1 MSSEEKPFQEKRLEK
16 NEEKHSFPGKS
27 PLEEIVREN
36 REQEKH
42 EGERRKDLSG
52 KWMQGTGPE
61 AEFVI
66 STRVRLARNICDIPF
81 PSLASDDQLE
91 SIFKLVEK
99 IFLDQQDKLAGFRF
113 LNIHALTPIYRQV
126 LVEKH
131 LISPLLTKET
141 GCRALAVSDDEMIS
155 FMVNEEDH
163 FRIQCIL
170 PGLQLE
176 QAWSQAS
183 RYDDFLE
190 SQVDYAFHED
200 MGFLTACPT
209 NVGTGLRVSVMLH
222 LPALVITKRIN
233 HILAAVNQVSLAV
246 RGLYGEGTE
255 MIGNLFQISN
265 QITLGQSE
273 EEIWQNLY
281 GVTRQLIDQEKKAR
295 EQLLNEGRE
304 KLADRA
310 GRAFGVLLH
319 ARLLGSQ
326 ETMQLLSDVRL
337 GVDLGLIKKIPL
349 KVLNELLVVTRPGC
363 LQYLKGRPLNVYER
377 DLERA
382 VQVGKILQDYNRQ
395 EGSVE

>member
-1 MSSEEKPFQEKRLEK
+1 MVALSSDNHEKHEEKQTF
-16 NEEKHSFPGKS
+16 SGKS
-27 PLEEIVREN
+27 SLEEIVRQNKELE
-36 REQEKH
+36 EQE
-42 EGERRKDLSG
+42 EERRKELYSR
-52 KWMQGTGPE
+52 WMEGTGPD

-66 STRVRLARNICDIPF
+66 STRVRLARNICNFPF
-81 PSLASDDQLE
+81 PSLASDEQL
-91 SIFKLVEK
+91 EK
-99 IFLDQQDKLAGFRF
+99 IFGMVERTFREHQDKLPGFRF
-113 LNIHALTPIYRQV
+113 LNIHALPPVYRQV

-141 GCRALAVSDDEMIS
+141 YARALAVAEDEVVS

-176 QAWSQAS
+176 QAWLTAS
-183 RYDDFLE
+183 RYDDLLE
-190 SQVDYAFHED
+190 SQVDYAFHEEL
-200 MGFLTACPT
+200 GFLTACPT

-222 LPALVITKRIN
+222 LPALVITRRIN

-255 MIGNLFQISN
+255 MTGNLFQISN

-281 GVTRQLIDQEKKAR
+281 GVTRQLINQEKKAR

-304 KLADRA
+304 KLEDRA
-310 GRAFGVLLH
+310 GRAFGILLH
-319 ARLLGSQ
+319 ARLLTSQ
-326 ETMQLLSDVRL
+326 EAMQLLSDVRL
-337 GVDLGLIKKIPL
+337 GVDLGLIKKIPTR
-349 KVLNELLVVTRPGC
+349 VLNELLVVTRPGC
-363 LQYLKGRPLNVYER
+363 LQYLKGRPLNAYER

-382 VQVGKILQDYNRQ
+382 VQIQKILQDYK
-395 EGSVE
+395 

>member
-1 MSSEEKPFQEKRLEK
+1 LSSEKKPFPENRSEKQEDKQFF
-16 NEEKHSFPGKS
+16 SIKS

-36 REQEKH
+36 REQELH
-42 EGERRKDLSG
+42 EEERRKDLESN
-52 KWMQGTGPE
+52 WMQGTGPE

-66 STRVRLARNICDIPF
+66 STRVRLARNICNFPF
-81 PSLASDDQLE
+81 PSLASDEQL
-91 SIFKLVEK
+91 EK
-99 IFLDQQDKLAGFRF
+99 IFRLVETIFREQQDKLPGFRF
-113 LNIHALTPIYRQV
+113 LNIHALSPVYRQV

-131 LISPLLTKET
+131 LISPLLTKEIRY
-141 GCRALAVSDDEMIS
+141 RALAVKDDETIS
-155 FMVNEEDH
+155 FMINEEDH

-176 QAWSQAS
+176 QAWLEAS
-183 RYDDFLE
+183 RYDDILE
-190 SQVDYAFHED
+190 SQVDYAFHEE

-222 LPALVITKRIN
+222 LPALVITRRIN

-255 MIGNLFQISN
+255 MTGNLFQISN

-281 GVTRQLIDQEKKAR
+281 GVTRQLINQEKKAR

-310 GRAFGVLLH
+310 GRALGVLLH

-337 GVDLGLIKKIPL
+337 GVDLGLIKKVPT

-363 LQYLKGRPLNVYER
+363 LQYLKGRPLNAYER

-382 VQVGKILQDYNRQ
+382 VQVRKILQDYHRQ
-395 EGSVE
+395 ERSAE

>member
-1 MSSEEKPFQEKRLEK
+1 MSSDNHEKHEEKQTF
-16 NEEKHSFPGKS
+16 SGKS
-27 PLEEIVREN
+27 SLEEIVRQNKELE
-36 REQEKH
+36 EQE
-42 EGERRKDLSG
+42 EERRKELYSR
-52 KWMQGTGPE
+52 WMEGTGPD

-66 STRVRLARNICDIPF
+66 STRVRLARNICNFPF
-81 PSLASDDQLE
+81 PSLASDEQL
-91 SIFKLVEK
+91 EK
-99 IFLDQQDKLAGFRF
+99 IFGMVERTFREHQDKLPGFRF
-113 LNIHALTPIYRQV
+113 LNIHALPPVYRQV

-141 GCRALAVSDDEMIS
+141 YARALAVAEDEVVS

-176 QAWSQAS
+176 QAWLTAS
-183 RYDDFLE
+183 RYDDLLE
-190 SQVDYAFHED
+190 SQVDYAFHEEL
-200 MGFLTACPT
+200 GFLTACPT

-222 LPALVITKRIN
+222 LPALVITRRIN

-255 MIGNLFQISN
+255 MTGNLFQISN

-281 GVTRQLIDQEKKAR
+281 GVTRQLINQEKKAR

-304 KLADRA
+304 KLEDRA
-310 GRAFGVLLH
+310 GRAFGILLH
-319 ARLLGSQ
+319 ARLLTSQ
-326 ETMQLLSDVRL
+326 EAMQLLSDVRL
-337 GVDLGLIKKIPL
+337 GVDLGLIKKIPTR
-349 KVLNELLVVTRPGC
+349 VLNELLVVTRPGC
-363 LQYLKGRPLNVYER
+363 LQYLKGRPLNAYER

-382 VQVGKILQDYNRQ
+382 VQIQKILQDYK
-395 EGSVE
+395 

>member
-1 MSSEEKPFQEKRLEK
+1 MSSEEKPFQGKRLEK
-16 NEEKHSFPGKS
+16 NEETKSFREKS
-27 PLEEIVREN
+27 PLEEIIREN
-36 REQEKH
+36 REQEQH
-42 EGERRKDLSG
+42 EEERRKDLSS

-66 STRVRLARNICDIPF
+66 STRVRLARNVCNIPF
-81 PSLASDDQLE
+81 SSLASDNQLE

-99 IFLDQQDKLAGFRF
+99 IFLEQQDKLVGFRF

-141 GCRALAVSDDEMIS
+141 NCRALAVSDDEMIS
-155 FMVNEEDH
+155 VMVNEEDH

-190 SQVDYAFHED
+190 SQVDFAFHED
-200 MGFLTACPT
+200 IGFLTACPT

-255 MIGNLFQISN
+255 MLGNLFQISN

-319 ARLLGSQ
+319 ARLLSSQ

-382 VQVGKILQDYNRQ
+382 VQVRKILQDYNRQ

>member
-1 MSSEEKPFQEKRLEK
+1 ME
-16 NEEKHSFPGKS
+16 
-27 PLEEIVREN
+27 
-36 REQEKH
+36 
-42 EGERRKDLSG
+42 
-52 KWMQGTGPE
+52 GTGPD

-66 STRVRLARNICDIPF
+66 STRVRLARNICNFPF
-81 PSLASDDQLE
+81 PSLASDEQL
-91 SIFKLVEK
+91 EK
-99 IFLDQQDKLAGFRF
+99 IFGMVERTFREHQDKLPGFRF
-113 LNIHALTPIYRQV
+113 LNIHALPPVYRQV

-141 GCRALAVSDDEMIS
+141 YARALAVAEDEVVS

-176 QAWSQAS
+176 QAWLTAS
-183 RYDDFLE
+183 RYDDLLE
-190 SQVDYAFHED
+190 SQVDYAFHEEL
-200 MGFLTACPT
+200 GFLTACPT

-222 LPALVITKRIN
+222 LPALVITRRIN

-255 MIGNLFQISN
+255 MTGNLFQISN

-281 GVTRQLIDQEKKAR
+281 GVTRQLINQEKKAR

-304 KLADRA
+304 KLEDRA
-310 GRAFGVLLH
+310 GRAFGILLH
-319 ARLLGSQ
+319 ARLLTSQ
-326 ETMQLLSDVRL
+326 EAMQLLSDVRL
-337 GVDLGLIKKIPL
+337 GVDLGLIKKIPTR
-349 KVLNELLVVTRPGC
+349 VLNELLVVTRPGC
-363 LQYLKGRPLNVYER
+363 LQYLKGRPLNAYER

-382 VQVGKILQDYNRQ
+382 VQIQKILQDYK
-395 EGSVE
+395 